1 MSGVTLQWARRLTG
15 VSFVLLLIGVVS
27 YYNAMPTM
35 FDKLDPAQNHMLEL
49 APGESGEVEFAAF
62 GEYAALRL
70 EGVEGADLRLIDL
83 EGGED
88 AGSAPTGW
96 DIARTGEDGATYV
109 AVRVFRSS
117 AAGDYTLHNDGS
129 TTLWF
134 VDDISAQAGLFTDP
148 WFVVMMLGCCI
159 GPIFGVIGLI
169 LALIGWG
176 NRGKENAPV
185 VLSNEGRLPTTD
197 ELYRQYH
204 GIEEETEVDVPD
216 PFADVGQTKAR
227 ESVTQEESMKENP
240 KPDWEWWDE
249 G

>member
-1 MSGVTLQWARRLTG
+1 
-15 VSFVLLLIGVVS
+15 
-27 YYNAMPTM
+27 M

-49 APGESGEVEFAAF
+49 APGESGEVEFDAF

-70 EGVEGADLRLIDL
+70 EGDEEAGLRLIDS
-83 EGGED
+83 EGVED

-96 DIARTGEDGATYV
+96 DIARTGEDGTTYV
-109 AVRVFRSS
+109 AVRVFRTS
-117 AAGDYTLHNDGS
+117 AAGDYTLHNDGG

-134 VDDISAQAGLFTDP
+134 VDDVSAQAGLFTDP

-185 VLSNEGRLPTTD
+185 VLSNEGRLPTTGRVVSAIPRHRGRGWGRCTRSICRCWSNESKRICD
-197 ELYRQYH
+197 TRRA
-204 GIEEETEVDVPD
+204 TE
-216 PFADVGQTKAR
+216 
-227 ESVTQEESMKENP
+227 
-240 KPDWEWWDE
+240 
-249 G
+249 

>member
-1 MSGVTLQWARRLTG
+1 M
-15 VSFVLLLIGVVS
+15 
-27 YYNAMPTM
+27 
-35 FDKLDPAQNHMLEL
+35 
-49 APGESGEVEFAAF
+49 
-62 GEYAALRL
+62 
-70 EGVEGADLRLIDL
+70 
-83 EGGED
+83 
-88 AGSAPTGW
+88 
-96 DIARTGEDGATYV
+96 
-109 AVRVFRSS
+109 FRSS